1 VGGPV
6 AAGHG
11 GGMKSNLEHF
21 SGWQFF
27 SESLR
32 ILNYSKDSRKTD
44 LNELWSNRQ
53 EVLHGDLQ

>member
-21 SGWQFF
+21 SGWQYF